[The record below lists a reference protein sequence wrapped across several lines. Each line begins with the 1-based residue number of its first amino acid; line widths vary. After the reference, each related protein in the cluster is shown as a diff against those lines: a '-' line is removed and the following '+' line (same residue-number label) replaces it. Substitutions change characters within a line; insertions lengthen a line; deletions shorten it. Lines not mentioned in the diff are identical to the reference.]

1 MPTKPTQPIGEI
13 IRHQRT
19 EVLMVG
25 LRDMAK
31 LLEIAPA
38 HLTDIEKGRRSPSE
52 ALLLRITIQYKIDEA
67 TLRAGWGKAESD
79 VGEIASSNAINAA
92 KAPELLRAA
101 KDLDAKHWDA
111 LISQARTMADKVA
124 RKTTKPPKS

>member
-1 MPTKPTQPIGEI
+1 MPTKPSQPIGEI
-13 IRHQRT
+13 IRQQRT

-31 LLEIAPA
+31 LLDIAPA

-52 ALLLRITIQYKIDEA
+52 ALLLRIATQYKMDEA

-79 VGEIASSNAINAA
+79 VGEIASSNATNAA
-92 KAPELLRAA
+92 KAPQLLRAA
-101 KDLDAKHWDA
+101 KDLDAKQWDA

-124 RKTTKPPKS
+124 RKTTKPPKP

>member
-1 MPTKPTQPIGEI
+1 MPTKPSQPIGDM
-13 IRHQRT
+13 IRQQRT

-31 LLEIAPA
+31 LLDIAPA

-52 ALLLRITIQYKIDEA
+52 ALLLRIAGQYKMEEA

-79 VGEIASSNAINAA
+79 VGEIASSNATNAA
-92 KAPELLRAA
+92 KAPQLLRAA
-101 KDLDAKHWDA
+101 KDLDAKQWDA
-111 LISQARTMADKVA
+111 LISQAHTMANKVA
-124 RKTTKPPKS
+124 LKTTKPSKS